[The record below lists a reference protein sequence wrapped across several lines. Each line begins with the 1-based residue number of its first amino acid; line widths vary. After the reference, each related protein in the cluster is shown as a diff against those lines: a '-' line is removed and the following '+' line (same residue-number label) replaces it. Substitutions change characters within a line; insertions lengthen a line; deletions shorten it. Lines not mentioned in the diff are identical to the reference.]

1 MRNVQCREP
10 KKGQEKVL
18 ILKKTTGLCLSRSYY
33 SITVYTVPVC
43 SLISHEA
50 EKDFFFGE
58 GGSPYYRRGHHWCFL
73 IKCGE
78 HLQRWART
86 SFRDA
91 LSPFAL
97 FEKVRAHIFDPRKCP
112 TSGVKYPFVSG
123 VFLDMWRNLGY
134 ILLVTI
140 SLLKYK

>member
-1 MRNVQCREP
+1 MPRA

-18 ILKKTTGLCLSRSYY
+18 ILKKTTGLCPSRSYY
-33 SITVYTVPVC
+33 SIIYLCAPSYPTRRRKVS
-43 SLISHEA
+43 SLVKVARRTI
-50 EKDFFFGE
+50 GE
-58 GGSPYYRRGHHWCFL
+58 VITDVL

-97 FEKVRAHIFDPRKCP
+97 FKKVRAHIFDPRKWS

-134 ILLVTI
+134 I
-140 SLLKYK
+140 